1 MKKLLMILA
10 ATLSLAAT
18 AGQNGGTLSKHP
30 DVLWVDPVTL
40 AMVTGASD
48 FYLIDLMNRL
58 NITRFEA
65 FAVERRAITNPDPI
79 GFSSIHRVWDP
90 ITDAIFDSKN
100 PKSTARDNSASGHL
114 RNLLSLVTKR
124 QLDTVNSNVSTW
136 FVPMSNAEIKVVG
149 SVPVRADNGDIYVQG
164 ALPYNMC
171 IENGGPD
178 VTVRGREM
186 AAISKYC
193 LAPILTNVC
202 EGVPGDQECGN
213 ALWGS
218 SPASAPRQI
227 AIRVTDPTQLGEGA
241 LTEGVPMVFGLFVEP
256 TVEINNSRR
265 TQDNATT
272 RARLVKVRGAA
283 LVNPVTGKVLCT
295 VRLTLPIKSVHIGQ
309 STYAFV
315 LREVATCKGD
325 M

>member
-10 ATLSLAAT
+10 STLSLSAT

-30 DVLWVDPVTL
+30 DVLWVDPITL

-48 FYLIDLMNRL
+48 VYLLWQMSRAG
-58 NITRFEA
+58 ITDFQNFVALRT
-65 FAVERRAITNPDPI
+65 ITNPDPI
-79 GFSSIHRVWDP
+79 RFSSVHRVWDP
-90 ITDAIFDSKN
+90 ITNAIYDGKD
-100 PKSTARDNSASGHL
+100 PKSIARNNSDLGHS
-114 RNLLSLVTKR
+114 RNKLSLITKR
-124 QLDTVNSNVSTW
+124 RLDTVNSNVSTW
-136 FVPMSNAEIKVVG
+136 FVPMSNAEINVVG
-149 SVPVRADNGDIYVQG
+149 NVPVRADNGDIYVLG
-164 ALPYNMC
+164 SLPINKC
-171 IENGGPD
+171 VDSEGQD

-186 AAISKYC
+186 AAISEYC

-218 SPASAPRQI
+218 SPSHAPRQI

-256 TVEINNSRR
+256 TVEIANTRR
-265 TQDNATT
+265 TQGSATS

-295 VRLTLPIKSVHIGQ
+295 VRLTLPIKSIPVGK
-309 STYAFV
+309 SDRTALV
-315 LREVATCKGD
+315 LKEVASCKGD